1 MSTRLQKFPVMQLSA
16 AAPDS
21 RVAWTAAAAAL
32 AILTIAHGGPLIGVV
47 ALKTIVA
54 ELGTSR
60 AAPAAAGSFVYI
72 GAAVAGIP
80 AGWLA
85 GRLGVRRIVLFG
97 AVMLAAGLF
106 VSALGG
112 LSQLYLG
119 HGVLMGLFGASCMLS
134 PLITYVSLWFERYR
148 GAAVALIS
156 SGQPVAGAL
165 WPVLFEAAIARFGW
179 RHTMQLFS
187 LFALVSISLLA
198 IFFLRA
204 PPQISSATS
213 GRVAQAG
220 TKLGGLSPNVA
231 MAGLMAAIFFC
242 CVPMNMPIQ
251 HIVAF
256 CGDIG
261 FTSQKGAAMLSV
273 LLGTAFLAR
282 QFWGWAADR
291 FGGLNTLLLSSLV
304 QATALTGFL
313 LTQDEA
319 LLFTISSAFGFG
331 LSGLLPAYVIAVREH
346 YSAEEANW
354 RVPTVLF
361 AGYVGMAAGGWGAG
375 ALYDHFG
382 FYLPAFGVGILFNM
396 MNLVVVLW
404 LMLSQRG
411 VTLRAAPA

>member
-1 MSTRLQKFPVMQLSA
+1 MNTRVWKFPAMQSSA

-21 RVAWTAAAAAL
+21 PVAWTAAAAAL
-32 AILTIAHGGPLIGVV
+32 AILTIAHGGPLIAVV

-134 PLITYVSLWFERYR
+134 PLITYVSLWFDRYR
-148 GAAVALIS
+148 GAAVALIA

-187 LFALVSISLLA
+187 LFALVAISLLA
-198 IFFLRA
+198 ILFLRT
-204 PPQISSATS
+204 PPQVSSASS
-213 GRVAQAG
+213 GRTAEAG
-220 TKLGGLSPNVA
+220 TKLGGLSPNLA
-231 MAGLMAAIFFC
+231 MAGLMVAIFFC

-331 LSGLLPAYVIAVREH
+331 LSGLLPAYVIAVREY

-396 MNLVVVLW
+396 MNLVVVLL
-404 LMLSQRG
+404 LMVSQRG
-411 VTLRAAPA
+411 VALRAAPA